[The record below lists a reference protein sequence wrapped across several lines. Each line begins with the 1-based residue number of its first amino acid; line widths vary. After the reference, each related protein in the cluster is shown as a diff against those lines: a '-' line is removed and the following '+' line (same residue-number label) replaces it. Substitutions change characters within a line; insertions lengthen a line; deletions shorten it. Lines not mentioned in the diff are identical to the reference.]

1 MEAKDVFLILWKIV
15 CWLSGHPAGHVV
27 APEGKLVRPRHVCH
41 GCEFVI
47 TLAADIV
54 ISGVVEGEELTP
66 LADLVEH
73 YEAGHVPS
81 APWKTGLDAKYNAGR
96 CTTMSMERL
105 GLALDRHHMVWAV
118 NHGVGQWAPRWVQQ
132 MIVCAWNWLSCR
144 LLGHDHLVQEEPNG
158 PAHCVS
164 CCRNLRVTPGMPLIR
179 VWEDDHDD
187 DTSDAV

>member
-1 MEAKDVFLILWKIV
+1 MQTLASYTLLQD
-15 CWLSGHPAGHVV
+15 LSSCTQLQERSYYTQLQDLA
-27 APEGKLVRPRHVCH
+27 LYMLLQVRPPIYIYSH
-41 GCEFVI
+41 
-47 TLAADIV
+47 
-54 ISGVVEGEELTP
+54 SP
-66 LADLVEH
+66 LWVSTRTR
-73 YEAGHVPS
+73 GS
-81 APWKTGLDAKYNAGR
+81 ACIQYTKYNAGR